1 MLTQKF
7 SNTIDRVSMPFL
19 VGYHPLENGREHG
32 THTIQILGVSKSRV
46 ERVGCHVY
54 ASATVDSDLR
64 DRACSRKNSSNTI
77 DRVSCLFSV
86 VTTLLKNA

>member
-1 MLTQKF
+1 MLTQNF

-54 ASATVDSDLR
+54 ASVTVDSDLR
-64 DRACSRKNSSNTI
+64 TEHAHAKFTQHHCSRKHA
-77 DRVSCLFSV
+77 FSRW
-86 VTTLLKNA
+86 